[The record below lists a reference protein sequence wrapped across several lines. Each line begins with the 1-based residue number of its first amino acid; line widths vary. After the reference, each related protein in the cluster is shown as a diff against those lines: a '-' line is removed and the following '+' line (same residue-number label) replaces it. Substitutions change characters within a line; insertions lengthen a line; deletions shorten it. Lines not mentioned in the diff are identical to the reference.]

1 MAVRVYGNVQATD
14 TFDRFSVNDFSSDDV
29 AQSAP
34 PTALHASAETTTQ
47 QPALDRCC
55 AIVVGASAAIVR
67 EPANQIS
74 LFLCS
79 CGRHGSWRAFSPER
93 QASPVTAHLPNPRA
107 DIIAIVSSNIVVI
120 VLGLLF
126 NCDDPRPSTLVG
138 LPSSVASA
146 SGSGKSLHVVHHLHN
161 HRRDCAIA

>member
-29 AQSAP
+29 AQSRSP
-34 PTALHASAETTTQ
+34 TTALRRGDDQ

-146 SGSGKSLHVVHHLHN
+146 SGSSKSLHVVHHLHN